1 VAKEPDK
8 PARRNILTGAA
19 QPVTDSV
26 ERARDYL
33 KDRPE
38 SSRPPSTR
46 KNRRRDPERKDEELG
61 RQRDAPEP
69 EDGSGEEEA
78 AENNE

>member
-1 VAKEPDK
+1 MAKEPDK

-38 SSRPPSTR
+38 PSHRPSTR
-46 KNRRRDPERKDEELG
+46 KNWRRDPQRGEELEG
-61 RQRDAPEP
+61 QRDVREV
-69 EDGSGEEEA
+69 EDGKGQDED
-78 AENNE
+78 AENND